1 MSQDRYGR
9 SIHDNIPSEPP
20 VVPTVDPRSL
30 DVDHEATS
38 SDGRVTALV
47 NGRTQQLVSVVVVR
61 LDDVEAVGTA
71 AVEAINAALDKAAG
85 LSGLDERIAARMAA
99 FDASMDRITGRLE
112 NLTADLDALLKGE

>member
-9 SIHDNIPSEPP
+9 SIHDNIPTEPP

-38 SDGRVTALV
+38 TDGRVTAVV
-47 NGRTQQLVSVVVVR
+47 NGRTQHLVSVVVGR

-71 AVEAINAALDKAAG
+71 SVEAINAALDKAAG

-99 FDASMDRITGRLE
+99 FDASLDRITGRLDS
-112 NLTADLDALLKGE
+112 LVADLDGMLRED